1 MKRELPPPT
10 SPTTSPKSKPT
21 KPPKPTPQKPTPPKP
36 TPKPPP
42 PPPPPP
48 PPDPLPNPHGGAT
61 GFNDGPAS
69 SWIPAPSETYLVVV
83 GVALQVLTHPSMR
96 GMQFEEKLS
105 PNRLGADGKISY
117 LIARKVIG
125 AVLRVVGDKYNL
137 PHDVRAAHAKKIYD
151 VVRNYMENNLT
162 KGVFDH
168 FNPKDGPSYY
178 GEGHGNS
185 MGDRIHHGM
194 NRLDSWP
201 WSNELIELRRME
213 QAVNTM
219 KLYKQGGIC
228 EIEITGGSE
237 KNMAIRFE
245 VDEGYVADEHTP
257 TLLFLALA
265 YEREHAYSRDLYGP
279 KSVAEE
285 LKNDLRI
292 AHVNGCFICLSDT
305 HSGMCLAIRHIAVVD
320 EEEKKK
326 MKHSFG
332 HIHRLCDEIEAEHE
346 KSAERRAAAHRLRRA
361 CSKKQSK

>member
-10 SPTTSPKSKPT
+10 SPTTSPKSTPTKPT
-21 KPPKPTPQKPTPPKP
+21 KPPKPTPEPTPPKP
-36 TPKPPP
+36 TPTPPL
-42 PPPPPP
+42 PP
-48 PPDPLPNPHGGAT
+48 PPDPVPTPHGGAT
-61 GFNDGPAS
+61 GFKRGPAS
-69 SWIPAPSETYLVVV
+69 SWTPAPSETNLKIV
-83 GVALQVLTHPSMR
+83 GIAQRVLSHSTVHVLHY
-96 GMQFEEKLS
+96 EESLS
-105 PNRLGADGKISY
+105 PCRLGAQGEIAH
-117 LIARKVIG
+117 LIARPVTA
-125 AVLRVVGDKYNL
+125 AVLRVVGDKLNL

-168 FNPKDGPSYY
+168 FNPKDGPCFY
-178 GEGHGNS
+178 GECHGNS

-194 NRLDSWP
+194 SRLYSWR

-265 YEREHAYSRDLYGP
+265 YEREHAYSRDLSGP

-292 AHVNGCFICLSDT
+292 AHVNGCFICFSDT